1 MSDLELGPEERSV
14 VAAARDAH
22 RPSEVQR
29 ARVRRGLDAKLVAG
43 AAAPLLAG
51 STALAMTSKIGAAI
65 ALVAAVGAG
74 TTYVVTARSDRKDGP
89 PPSLHKPALRVPP
102 AESPVP
108 APSPPPASALPREDA
123 RPTSAPPRS
132 LARRREASLPP
143 PSDLAGELALLT
155 QVSAASKRGDVV
167 LANELI
173 RAYDQRFPSG
183 KLAEERAAAG
193 ILVLCAAGHVPS
205 ARAEARR
212 FLERWPRSPLVARIR
227 SSCAAEVQT
236 P

>member
-1 MSDLELGPEERSV
+1 MSDMELGPEERSV
-14 VAAARDAH
+14 IAAARDAH
-22 RPSEVQR
+22 IPSEVQR
-29 ARVRRGLDAKLVAG
+29 ARVRRGLDAKLAAG
-43 AAAPLLAG
+43 VAAPLLAG
-51 STALAMTSKIGAAI
+51 STALAMTGKIGATI
-65 ALVAAVGAG
+65 ALVAVVGAG
-74 TTYVVTARSDRKDGP
+74 TAYVVTARPEHKEGP
-89 PPSLHKPALRVPP
+89 PPALREAAPR
-102 AESPVP
+102 VP
-108 APSPPPASALPREDA
+108 AASPSPTSAAANEALPREDA
-123 RPTSAPPRS
+123 RPTSAHPRS
-132 LARRREASLPP
+132 PVRRREANPP
-143 PSDLAGELALLT
+143 APADLAGELALLT
-155 QVSAASKRGDVV
+155 QVSAATKRGEV
-167 LANELI
+167 AQASELL